1 MDRRFQIA
9 EAARA
14 EITETHGEL
23 AAISVYALADVRRG
37 YSLYVPVG
45 GNAAIP
51 LFADQVEEIPR

>member
-14 EITETHGEL
+14 EIAEMHGEL

-37 YSLYVPVG
+37 FALYMPIG
-45 GNAAIP
+45 GNVAIP
-51 LFADQVEEIPR
+51 LFADQVEELR